1 MLHLSHFGRRGV
13 LQQHDCNGHEPVY
26 HPILCRLLLL
36 VFLLLLPLHRAR
48 KRSSKGRKRTPI
60 PRCWPSMGAA
70 TITRTPSE
78 NSPRTATSWSRT
90 KLPSAT
96 VFAVTLGRWVVSCC
110 LWLLLLMMMKM
121 MTIVILQ
128 LLLFFTCNPRFSPG
142 MSMRRAER

>member
-1 MLHLSHFGRRGV
+1 MFHLSHFGRRGV

-48 KRSSKGRKRTPI
+48 KRSSQGRKRTPI
-60 PRCWPSMGAA
+60 PRFWLRTGAA
-70 TITRTPSE
+70 TFTRTPSE
-78 NSPRTATSWSRT
+78 ISPRTATTWNRT

-96 VFAVTLGRWVVSCC
+96 VFAVTLGRWVAVCC
-110 LWLLLLMMMKM
+110 LWLLLLLKM

-128 LLLFFTCNPRFSPG
+128 LLLFFTCNPRFSPV